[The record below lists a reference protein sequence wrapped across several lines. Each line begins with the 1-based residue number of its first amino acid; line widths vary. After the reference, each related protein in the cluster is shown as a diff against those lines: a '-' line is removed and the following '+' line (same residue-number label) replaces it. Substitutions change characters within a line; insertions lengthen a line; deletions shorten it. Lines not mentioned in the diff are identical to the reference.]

1 MPGFNMDNATPGLG
15 RLAAAIGGGGGVG
28 GAYQKGMDNEMS
40 LQSKL
45 AQALASIDASRA
57 SARLHGVQADEAQ
70 GQLDARRPEAVL
82 GSALTA
88 NGIPTDEGSAVADF
102 LRTGALGGK
111 YRAPADGNGPVA
123 PAPDWQDKLGTV
135 ARSVGTFNQAVGLG
149 DKSVENLAKAEALR
163 RGQQMSSD
171 IIAGKTDPTRVAQA
185 EYAISGKAPYAF
197 HEFGTGNNLTGA
209 VDASGAPA
217 QNFAQYR
224 QAGTMAED
232 ARAGASK
239 ASAASSYASAEHSRA
254 LTQKTKQDTELAGK
268 GVLRDTDQGLLL
280 VDPRTGSAT
289 PVMGPNGQQATKA
302 APPAK
307 ALPASA
313 AKGFL
318 ENQQNLRQAQ
328 KALDLIQGHE
338 VGTASGDGD
347 ATGMKGYLPN
357 VLLNKVDPRGVDTR
371 AALADIGSLVIH
383 DRSGAAVS
391 ATEFPRLQPFVP
403 SVRDDAAT
411 AQKKLKLFVQNYK
424 AIVDDQEQFYR
435 ESGYNVPKLQ
445 QRNVATTPNAPAA
458 PAAGGGFTYLGK
470 E

>member
-1 MPGFNMDNATPGLG
+1 MPPPALG

-171 IIAGKTDPTRVAQA
+171 IVAGKTDPTRVAQA

-209 VDASGAPA
+209 VDD
-217 QNFAQYR
+217 QNGPGQRFAQYR
-224 QAGTMAED
+224 NAETGNQN
-232 ARAGASK
+232 AAAGAHK

-254 LTQKTKQDTELAGK
+254 LTQKTRQDFEMGSK
-268 GVLRDTDQGLLL
+268 GTLQQTDQGLLL
-280 VDPRTGSAT
+280 IDPRTGTAM
-289 PVMGPNGQQATKA
+289 PVLGPNGKVAAKPTTTKPL
-302 APPAK
+302 PP
-307 ALPASA
+307 SA
-313 AKGFL
+313 ADGFIK
-318 ENQQNLRQAQ
+318 NQENLRQAQ
-328 KALDLIQGHE
+328 KALDLISGKN
-338 VGTASGDGD
+338 VGE
-347 ATGMKGYLPN
+347 ATGDVAATGVKGYLPN
-357 VLLNKVDPRGVDTR
+357 VLLNQVDPSGVDVR
-371 AALADIGSLVIH
+371 AAIADIGSMMIH
-383 DRSGAAVS
+383 TRSGAAVS
-391 ATEFPRLQPFVP
+391 ASEFPRLQPFVP
-403 SVRDDAAT
+403 SVRDDAET
-411 AQKKLKLFVQNYK
+411 AKKKLRLFVQNYK
-424 AIVDDQEQFYR
+424 AIQDDQEQFYQD
-435 ESGYNVPKLQ
+435 SGYNVPKLQ
-445 QRNVATTPNAPAA
+445 PRNVAVTPNAPAA
-458 PAAGGGFTYLGK
+458 PPAGGGFTYLGK